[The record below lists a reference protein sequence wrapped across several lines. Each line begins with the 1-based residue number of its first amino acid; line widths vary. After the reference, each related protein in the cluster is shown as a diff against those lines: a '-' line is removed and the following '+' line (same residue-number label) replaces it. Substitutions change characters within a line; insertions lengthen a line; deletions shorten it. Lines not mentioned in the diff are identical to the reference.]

1 MVILESGISLIK
13 GWYNK
18 LSDEEKKQFVLI
30 CTAVFSALLILSVI
44 IYVRRGVDRE
54 ELHIEPERVR
64 LNVAIPAE
72 NLFLPDEPDFIPG
85 VLLERERLSRWTEE
99 GAAGY
104 WQNPLV
110 SGEEQ
115 WRRKIEITIY
125 EFLEHIP

>member
-1 MVILESGISLIK
+1 MIILGRGISLIK

-18 LSDEEKKQFVLI
+18 LSDEKKRRFVLI

-44 IYVRRGVDRE
+44 ISVRRGVNRE

-64 LNVAIPAE
+64 LNAAIPAE
-72 NLFLPDEPDFIPG
+72 DLFIPDEPDFIPG
-85 VLLERERLSRWTEE
+85 VLLERERRSSWTEE
-99 GAAGY
+99 DAAGY

-115 WRRKIEITIY
+115 WRRKIEISIN